1 VDGDVTDWDSG
12 PHRDAIACRHFDCGP
27 TAGAGCPADFWDL
40 NHPPVG
46 VASDFNV
53 EALADR
59 WAIDAGSKSLGA
71 AHLSGAHQQG
81 LNGHGR
87 FLESRQTARKRIAN

>member
-1 VDGDVTDWDSG
+1 VDRDVTDRDTG
-12 PHRDAIACRHFDCGP
+12 PHRDALTCRNFDCG
-27 TAGAGCPADFWDL
+27 TTTGAGGSADFGDL

-46 VASDFNV
+46 VASDVDV
-53 EALADR
+53 EALANR

-71 AHLSGAHQQG
+71 AHLSGAHQHG

-87 FLESRQTARKRIAN
+87 FLESKQTARKRIAN